1 MEEYIMTHES
11 RDTVRV
17 VLDEFYEMQLIA
29 RAHSQAFRYPTI
41 KRWFL
46 QRYPEFLEYGM
57 KKNAE
62 DQKVNVLKIPNDSAA
77 ADIKKGA

>member
-1 MEEYIMTHES
+1 MWKENMMEIK
-11 RDTVRV
+11 
-17 VLDEFYEMQLIA
+17 EFFE
-29 RAHSQAFRYPTI
+29 
-41 KRWFL
+41 K
-46 QRYPEFLEYGM
+46 YPEFLEYGM